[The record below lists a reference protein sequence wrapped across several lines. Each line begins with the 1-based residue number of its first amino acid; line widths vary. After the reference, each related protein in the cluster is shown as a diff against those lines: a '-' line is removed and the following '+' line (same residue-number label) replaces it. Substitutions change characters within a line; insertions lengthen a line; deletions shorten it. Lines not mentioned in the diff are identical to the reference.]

1 MDGSTVARTITATTP
16 TFAYSAADQTTDFGS
31 AQASI
36 TFRIY
41 QLSATVGRGYPLE
54 VTL

>member
-1 MDGSTVARTITATTP
+1 MSGASVKRTISVSSPA
-16 TFAYSAADQTTDFGS
+16 FAYTAADQVTDFGS
-31 AQASI
+31 AQSTI

-41 QLSATVGRGYPLE
+41 QLSEVVGRGYPLE